1 MLLTMAGKSG
11 PKNGLTDQHKAALAV
26 GRNEGR
32 IVREYLEALRSSKGR
47 PGRKRTPDSIA
58 KRLQAIQVEL
68 ADASPVRELELVQER
83 FDLESELA
91 NMGNRIDPTSLE
103 DGFVK
108 VAKGYSVRKGLS
120 YNAWRAVGVEPGV
133 LKRAGISRTA

>member
-1 MLLTMAGKSG
+1 M
-11 PKNGLTDQHKAALAV
+11 
-26 GRNEGR
+26 
-32 IVREYLEALRSSKGR
+32 
-47 PGRKRTPDSIA
+47 
-58 KRLQAIQVEL
+58 
-68 ADASPVRELELVQER
+68 RELELVQER
-83 FDLESELA
+83 FDLEAELA
-91 NMGNRIDPTSLE
+91 TMGEKFDISALE